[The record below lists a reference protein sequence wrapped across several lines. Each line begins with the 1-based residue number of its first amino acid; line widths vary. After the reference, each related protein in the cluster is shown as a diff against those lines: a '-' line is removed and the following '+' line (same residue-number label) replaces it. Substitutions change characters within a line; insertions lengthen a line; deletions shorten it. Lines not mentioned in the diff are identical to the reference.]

1 MPCLIASISAW
12 KLICTLRD
20 EGNSHYFTQPV
31 RNKLSVFSVWQKP
44 QCDSQ
49 FIVFVLCWLADILPL
64 CSKGEEY
71 VFRQD
76 WGETMA
82 GKHHPV
88 LCVCDLTS
96 STVSLPT
103 GIPDTVSV
111 GQALWV
117 PDGIVGVAWPHT
129 PRRLGIVYCTNRLS
143 YIFHLSSDGTFS
155 KLA

>member
-1 MPCLIASISAW
+1 M
-12 KLICTLRD
+12 
-20 EGNSHYFTQPV
+20 
-31 RNKLSVFSVWQKP
+31 
-44 QCDSQ
+44 
-49 FIVFVLCWLADILPL
+49 
-64 CSKGEEY
+64 
-71 VFRQD
+71 FRQD

-129 PRRLGIVYCTNRLS
+129 PRRLGLVYCTNRLS

-155 KLA
+155 KLAQCTVYKGAPGKTVVYRLRNTMNCKKPLFEF